1 MSPLLAFLICA
12 LAGFALLCAGV
23 FVLAG
28 TGWAM
33 LAGAFSLFCA
43 ATFIR
48 RGMTS
53 G

>member
-1 MSPLLAFLICA
+1 MSPLIAFLICA